1 MLFSLLAGAFLVVA
15 VIGGYTYLNYKSKGK
30 DVRLSIDE
38 SEQLIKNAQ
47 REEMRFSGRIDE
59 ETIKYKAK
67 IDLINSLIYRKSFS
81 WIDFLA
87 DLENSLP
94 DSCYIVSL
102 APNLKGDSKMEV
114 RFRVASPNLNALL
127 NFYNKLD
134 SKKFKDIRIRSE
146 SRTDSGFLLA
156 EISSIYERTY

>member
-1 MLFSLLAGAFLVVA
+1 MLFSLFASAFLVVA
-15 VIGGYTYLNYKSKGK
+15 LIGGYTYLNYRSKGK
-30 DVRLSIDE
+30 DVRSSIEE
-38 SEQLIKNAQ
+38 SEQMIKNAQ

-59 ETIKYKAK
+59 ETTKYKAK

-81 WIDFLA
+81 WIAFLA

-102 APNLKGDSKMEV
+102 APNLMGDSKMEV
-114 RFRVASPNLNALL
+114 RLRVASPNLNALINL
-127 NFYNKLD
+127 LNKLD
-134 SKKFKDIRIRSE
+134 SKKFKQITIRSE
-146 SRTDSGFLLA
+146 SRTDTGFLLA